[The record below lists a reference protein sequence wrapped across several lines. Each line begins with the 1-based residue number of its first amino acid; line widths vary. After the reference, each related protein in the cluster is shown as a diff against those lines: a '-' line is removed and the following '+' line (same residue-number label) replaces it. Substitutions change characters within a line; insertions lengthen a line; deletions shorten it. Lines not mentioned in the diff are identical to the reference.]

1 MWGQLGTGFGYW
13 NVFVWL
19 FFFLLLSGFVLWV
32 RSLGRMD
39 YKRNSDQDEI
49 YWSGNE
55 VPDDGS
61 EISVPAS
68 SSYWGFR
75 VAMEPLYRVL
85 NAFHNGNASDYAGYF
100 VVAVALIGLLVLIG
114 GGGYR

>member
-1 MWGQLGTGFGYW
+1 MWGQLDTGFGYW

-19 FFFLLLSGFVLWV
+19 FFFVMISCFVLWV

-39 YKRNSDQDEI
+39 YKRNTAQDEI

-55 VPDDGS
+55 VPEDGA

-75 VAMEPLYRVL
+75 VAMAPLYDIL
-85 NAFHNGNASDYAGYF
+85 NRFHSGNASDYAGYF
-100 VVAVALIGLLVLIG
+100 VVTVALIGLLVLL
-114 GGGYR
+114 

>member
-1 MWGQLGTGFGYW
+1 MWSQLDTGFGYW

-19 FFFLLLSGFVLWV
+19 FFFVLLSGFVLWV

-75 VAMEPLYRVL
+75 VAMEPLYRIL
-85 NAFHNGNASDYAGYF
+85 NAFHSGNASDYAGYF
-100 VVAVALIGLLVLIG
+100 VVTVALVGLIVLL
-114 GGGYR
+114 

>member
-1 MWGQLGTGFGYW
+1 MWGQVTSGFGYW
-13 NVFVWL
+13 DVFTW
-19 FFFLLLSGFVLWV
+19 FFFFALISFFVLWV

-55 VPDDGS
+55 VPEDGAQ
-61 EISVPAS
+61 ISVPAS

-75 VAMEPLYRVL
+75 VAMEPLYRIL
-85 NAFHNGNASDYAGYF
+85 LAFHSGNASDYAGYF
-100 VVAVALIGLLVLIG
+100 VVTAALVGLLILL
-114 GGGYR
+114 

>member
-1 MWGQLGTGFGYW
+1 MWGQLETGFGHW
-13 NVFVWL
+13 NVLIWIL
-19 FFFLLLSGFVLWV
+19 FFLIVGGAVLWL
-32 RSLGRMD
+32 RSLGRSD
-39 YKRNSDQDEI
+39 YKRNTAQDEI

-55 VPDDGS
+55 VPEDGA

-85 NAFHNGNASDYAGYF
+85 NALHSGNASDYAGYF
-100 VVAVALIGLLVLIG
+100 VVTTALIGLLVLLVG
-114 GGGYR
+114 GE